1 MCTLTPAFV
10 CHGVCVI
17 RFLGLGV
24 CIWES
29 VLSFCL
35 IFEAGSLLASST
47 LVTPG

>member
-1 MCTLTPAFV
+1 MHTHASICVSWSVCDQIFV
-10 CHGVCVI
+10 F
-17 RFLGLGV
+17 RV

-47 LVTPG
+47 LVTSG